1 MAKISDDL
9 KAMISQL
16 SHKDKDKLLFRL
28 VAKDAKLV
36 RKLIFELL
44 EGGETKEQ
52 RSEEIMKYIYESIP
66 PRGSG
71 GLTPG
76 YLLMDLRSINARITE
91 HVAATKDKL
100 GEVVLT
106 TFMLQEAIERHADML
121 TDFPARRSD
130 TLAPYL
136 VKRVQFI
143 LAKAPKL
150 HEDYHL
156 EFRKQLN
163 EVLVFIWNF
172 KPTQYLASEAK
183 LPKEF

>member
-9 KAMISQL
+9 KVMISQL

-52 RSEEIMKYIYESIP
+52 RFEETMQFINESIP
-66 PRGSG
+66 RRGSG

-106 TFMLQEAIERHADML
+106 TFMLHEAIERHADML
-121 TDFPARRSD
+121 TDFPAQRSS

-156 EFRKQLN
+156 EFSKQLN

-172 KPTQYLASEAK
+172 KPTQFWAKEAK
-183 LPKEF
+183 LPREF